1 MKSKISM
8 ILFVLILGS
17 VLTTALVSVDKLTR
31 ERIDRNKVKKLQ
43 KSILDSL
50 GFAYT
55 KDSIGE
61 SFSENVKENVKEQ
74 QGEEVT
80 FYQAK
85 TDGNVAF
92 EIYGMGLWGPIY
104 GTIALT
110 PNLEKIYGI
119 SIIHQEETPGLGSR
133 IAEAEFLNRF
143 NGKSIAD
150 GLVVQPPGK
159 AQANNEVDGITGATL
174 SCKAFEGILNKEI
187 KKYVPMIKESK

>member
-1 MKSKISM
+1 MKSKLSM

-31 ERIDRNKVKKLQ
+31 EPIARNKAKKLQ
-43 KSILDSL
+43 KSILGSL
-50 GFAYT
+50 GVAYT

-61 SFSENVKENVKEQ
+61 SFAENIKKQ
-74 QGEEVT
+74 QSGEVA
-80 FYQAK
+80 FYQNKA
-85 TDGNVAF
+85 DGNVAF
-92 EIYGMGLWGPIY
+92 EINGMGLWGEIS

-110 PNLEKIYGI
+110 PDLERIYGV

-133 IAEAEFLNRF
+133 ITDAEFLNRF
-143 NGKSIAD
+143 KDKSIAD
-150 GLVVQPPGK
+150 GLVIQPPGK
-159 AQANNEVDGITGATL
+159 AHGDNEVDGITGATL